1 MKFNLMIKIMNGVRL
16 YKTFSN
22 RFQAQSYADHLNR
35 INKAD
40 VAWVEKCNG

>member
-1 MKFNLMIKIMNGVRL
+1 MKFNLMINTMNGVRL

-22 RFQAQSYADHLNR
+22 RFQAQSYTDYLSR

-40 VAWVEKCNG
+40 AAWVEKGAT